1 MTCTPELSERVYDE
15 MPNADI
21 TKLYDKGFNHETYGY
36 VGSQEFVDKMV
47 AAIEDGG
54 HRAMRH
60 HDGEEHDMWESII
73 MVFMMDDGASNL
85 LAASAAA
92 LTTLALA
99 F

>member
-1 MTCTPELSERVYDE
+1 

-21 TKLYDKGFNHETYGY
+21 TKLYDEGFIHVTYGY
-36 VGSQEFVDKMV
+36 TGQKEFVDKMC
-47 AAIEDGG
+47 AAIQDGG
-54 HRAMRH
+54 RRAMRQN
-60 HDGEEHDMWESII
+60 DGKSTAIWDSLI

>member
-1 MTCTPELSERVYDE
+1 MC
-15 MPNADI
+15 
-21 TKLYDKGFNHETYGY
+21 
-36 VGSQEFVDKMV
+36 

-54 HRAMRH
+54 RRAMRH
-60 HDGEEHDMWESII
+60 NDGDGKSTAILDSLIW
-73 MVFMMDDGASNL
+73 VFMDDGASNL